1 MPTLLT
7 VFIIVLSS
15 LYVADR
21 LFNVIKC
28 FIKGDKF
35 EQKLY
40 QRIISFLAIA
50 SLITLIIV

>member
-15 LYVADR
+15 LYIADR

-40 QRIISFLAIA
+40 QRVVSFLAIA

>member
-1 MPTLLT
+1 MKVLLT

-15 LYVADR
+15 LYLLDR
-21 LFNVIKC
+21 LFNIVMR

-35 EQKLY
+35 EQEWY
-40 QRIISFLAIA
+40 QRILSFLALA